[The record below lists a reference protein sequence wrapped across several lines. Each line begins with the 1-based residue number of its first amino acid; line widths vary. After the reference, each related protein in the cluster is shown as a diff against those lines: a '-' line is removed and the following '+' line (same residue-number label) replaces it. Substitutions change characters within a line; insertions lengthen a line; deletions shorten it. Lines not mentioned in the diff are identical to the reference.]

1 MPAIGASIYCTIRLW
16 YVSVLHTSV
25 AVSVGL
31 LCTDDGVVNYMPV
44 TWNELLTLIRHL
56 ANCFGFDKQIYFN
69 QYYTVC
75 LPKFNSAWMK
85 SIMITLMYVATLA
98 LLSGCLAQEARTPL
112 MLQRGDSTNA
122 AGDALVPGQTADAPS
137 GRLGLIVSS
146 CDEQRSACNAACS
159 KGQYDT
165 FVCDGFNYS
174 CSCDRVSSPTC
185 WRHFG
190 PSKGKIG
197 RGVTV
202 LRPVTSH
209 ACRV

>member
-1 MPAIGASIYCTIRLW
+1 
-16 YVSVLHTSV
+16 
-25 AVSVGL
+25 
-31 LCTDDGVVNYMPV
+31 
-44 TWNELLTLIRHL
+44 
-56 ANCFGFDKQIYFN
+56 
-69 QYYTVC
+69 
-75 LPKFNSAWMK
+75 MK

-185 WRHFG
+185 
-190 PSKGKIG
+190 
-197 RGVTV
+197 
-202 LRPVTSH
+202 
-209 ACRV
+209 